1 MSQRIQTPELDQDSL
16 WKKIK
21 SVAKKAGRE
30 IIKLVLVLFYC
41 LLDDDTPAW
50 ARATIIGALVYFISP
65 IDAVPDFLPAGYVDD
80 LAVLGAAAGVV
91 AAHIKSEHR
100 RRAQE
105 WVDDTFGP
113 EESNPNTDDEP
124 ARLTK

>member
-1 MSQRIQTPELDQDSL
+1 MSQHIQTPELDQDSL

-30 IIKLVLVLFYC
+30 VIKLVLVLYYC

-65 IDAVPDFLPAGYVDD
+65 IDAVPDFLPGGYVDD
-80 LAVLGAAAGVV
+80 LAVLGAAAGIV
-91 AAHIKSEHR
+91 ALHIKSEHR
-100 RRAQE
+100 QRAQD
-105 WVDDTFGP
+105 WVDATFGP
-113 EESNPNTDDEP
+113 EESDENNNDESERP
-124 ARLTK
+124 AK

>member
-1 MSQRIQTPELDQDSL
+1 MSKPIQTPELDQDSL
-16 WKKIK
+16 WAKVK
-21 SVAKKAGRE
+21 SVATTAGRE
-30 IIKLVLVLFYC
+30 LIKLVLALYYC

-91 AAHIKSEHR
+91 ALHIKPEHR
-100 RRAQE
+100 RRAQD
-105 WVDDTFGP
+105 WVDGTFGRGGSD
-113 EESNPNTDDEP
+113 EETSDE
-124 ARLTK
+124 R

>member
-16 WKKIK
+16 WEKIR
-21 SVAKKAGRE
+21 SVAKRAGRE
-30 IIKLVLVLFYC
+30 IIKLVLVLYYC

-80 LAVLGAAAGVV
+80 LVVLVAAAGVV
-91 AAHIKSEHR
+91 AVHIKPEHR
-100 RRAQE
+100 LRAQE
-105 WVDDTFGP
+105 WVDSTFGP
-113 EESNPNTDDEP
+113 DESEENGNDRSEGSAN
-124 ARLTK
+124 